1 MTETRTI
8 VLMTDFG
15 LEDTFVGQMKGVI
28 RSIAPATMIIDLTHA
43 VSPRNIAQGAFLL
56 NKSLPYFPA
65 GSIFVTVIDPG
76 VGTSRRAIAVETAK
90 HIFVSPD
97 NGLLSPILQHE
108 EIVRCVQISESRF
121 MLPASSSTF
130 HGRDL
135 FSPVA
140 ARLAAGIPV
149 AEIGRTI
156 EAEECIRKDPPVCRL
171 SADGKSWEGMVIY
184 ADHFGN
190 LVTSIETG
198 TIAEPE
204 RWEVEC
210 GNMGPMPLSLTYGS
224 VPDGAPLAY
233 RGSSG
238 TVEIGLRNANA
249 ASSIGLQPGDI
260 VRLKRK

>member
-1 MTETRTI
+1 MKEERTI

-15 LEDTFVGQMKGVI
+15 LGDTFVGQMKGVI
-28 RSIAPATMIIDLTHA
+28 RSIAPSAVVIDLTHA
-43 VSPRNIAQGAFLL
+43 VSPQNIAQGAFLL
-56 NKSLPYFPA
+56 GKSLPYFPA
-65 GSIFVTVIDPG
+65 GSIFVTVVDPG

-97 NGLLSPILQHE
+97 NGLLSPVLQHE
-108 EIVRCVQISESRF
+108 KVVRCVRISESRF
-121 MLPASSSTF
+121 MLPVSSSTF

-140 ARLAAGIPV
+140 AHLSTGLPV
-149 AEIGRTI
+149 AELGQSLDPG
-156 EAEECIRKDPPVCRL
+156 ECVRRDQPACSL
-171 SADGKSWEGMVIY
+171 SADGKVLEGIIIY

-198 TIAEPE
+198 TILEPK

-210 GNMGPMPLSLTYGS
+210 GNISPMPLSLTYGS
-224 VPDGAPLAY
+224 VPEGAPLAY

-238 TVEIGLRNANA
+238 TVEIGLRNGNA
-249 ASSIGLQPGDI
+249 AQSLGLQPGDI
-260 VRLKRK
+260 VRLKRT